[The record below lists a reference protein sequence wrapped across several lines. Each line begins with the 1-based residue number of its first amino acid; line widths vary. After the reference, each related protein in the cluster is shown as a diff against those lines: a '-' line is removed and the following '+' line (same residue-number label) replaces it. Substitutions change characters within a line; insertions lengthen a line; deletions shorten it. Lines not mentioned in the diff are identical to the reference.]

1 MCVCVCVCVDVGVE
15 HVTKPVIVRTSEQ
28 TFEHLNKDGHNI
40 YKHPIICRRQTTLAT
55 LVCRRMGLLLNFAV
69 LYVVVVTFGLDV
81 GPTSYHPNP
90 TVATLQQYPTPPPS
104 PLKIAMCY
112 LEVTKGVG

>member
-1 MCVCVCVCVDVGVE
+1 MPVYMYMCVCVCVCVCACVCVDVGVE

-55 LVCRRMGLLLNFAV
+55 LVCRNGFA
-69 LYVVVVTFGLDV
+69 
-81 GPTSYHPNP
+81 
-90 TVATLQQYPTPPPS
+90 A
-104 PLKIAMCY
+104 
-112 LEVTKGVG
+112 